1 MTVVVYR
8 LGQGLRALAALL
20 LPLPVDTT
28 LAERHL
34 TPDEFALFRRLK
46 RSEQQHSLRVLRTV
60 LAQAD
65 ETPPALAAT
74 ALLHD
79 VGKTR
84 YPVGLFG
91 KSLPVLV
98 KIVSPERVTR
108 WSHGDPANPL
118 IRPFVTYCHHPAYS
132 GELLQAAGSSP
143 DVVWLAAHHA
153 DSPDCWGGHSL
164 LPLLIRLQAADDKS

>member
-1 MTVVVYR
+1 MTAAVYR
-8 LGQGLRALAALL
+8 LGQGLRALASLL
-20 LPLPVDTT
+20 LPLPVDTA
-28 LAERHL
+28 LAEQYL
-34 TPDEFALFRRLK
+34 TPEEFALFRRLK

-60 LAQAD
+60 LAQAN
-65 ETPPALAAT
+65 ETPLALVSA

-79 VGKTR
+79 VGKIR

-91 KSLPVLV
+91 KTLPVLV
-98 KIVSPERVTR
+98 KVVSPERVTR
-108 WSHGDPANPL
+108 WSHGDPAKLL

-132 GELLQAAGSSP
+132 GELLQAAGSHP

-153 DSPDCWGGHSL
+153 DTPDCWGGHPL

>member
-8 LGQGLRALAALL
+8 LGQGLRALASLL
-20 LPLPVDTT
+20 LPLPVETT
-28 LAERHL
+28 LAEQHL
-34 TPDEFALFRRLK
+34 TPEEFALFRRLK

-60 LAQAD
+60 FAQAD
-65 ETPPALAAT
+65 ETSPALAAA

-79 VGKTR
+79 VGKIR
-84 YPVGLFG
+84 YPVDLFG
-91 KSLPVLV
+91 KTLPVLV
-98 KIVSPERVTR
+98 KIVLPERVTR

-118 IRPFVTYCHHPAYS
+118 IRPFVTYFHHPAYS
-132 GELLQAAGSSP
+132 GELLQAAGSHP

-153 DSPDCWGGHSL
+153 DAPDCWGGHPL